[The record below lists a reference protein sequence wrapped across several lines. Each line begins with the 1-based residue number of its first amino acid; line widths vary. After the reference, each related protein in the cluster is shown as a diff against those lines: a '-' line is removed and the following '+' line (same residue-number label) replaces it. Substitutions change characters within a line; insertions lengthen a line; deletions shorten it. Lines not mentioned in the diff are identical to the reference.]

1 MEFRVGYPHD
11 SVANK
16 PYVLS
21 SHRVY
26 IHWLLAIEELDVDV
40 GKFICETKHSAGTF
54 ILGS

>member
-1 MEFRVGYPHD
+1 MEVRVGYPHD